1 MDQSKQTYIYYQ
13 LKASACQDINEC
25 LRELKI
31 AEMQSFRSELGYQIK
46 EKTAWPWA
54 IHFLLLA
61 LNIMIIILYLFFEII
76 QSET

>member
-13 LKASACQDINEC
+13 LTASACQDINEC

-54 IHFLLLA
+54 LGYTFSSLGVEYYDYY
-61 LNIMIIILYLFFEII
+61 IIFIF
-76 QSET
+76 